1 MYKSIMLGLYV
12 SWYIFCFQGAA
23 ATGSCEGYH
32 NSGPTSTSANHHDIG
47 PFQCSPNQHPS
58 TLLGELAFFQLV
70 ITRVLLLQEEREV
83 FSRVKESMAS
93 ESSSKTLAHYK
104 NFGCIDP
111 MLCSWTFR
119 PHFLSPA
126 LFILIGL
133 VGELLSSTS
142 TRYAESTAAPSP
154 HPSPLHSTQ

>member
-1 MYKSIMLGLYV
+1 MYLLFLDYV

-23 ATGSCEGYH
+23 ATVSCEGYH
-32 NSGPTSTSANHHDIG
+32 NSGPISTSANHHDIG

-58 TLLGELAFFQLV
+58 SLLGEVAFFQLV
-70 ITRVLLLQEEREV
+70 ITRVLLLQDERESV
-83 FSRVKESMAS
+83 AS
-93 ESSSKTLAHYK
+93 ESSSKTLTHYK
-104 NFGCIDP
+104 ICGFID
-111 MLCSWTFR
+111 LLCCSWTFR
-119 PHFLSPA
+119 PHFLNRLLS
-126 LFILIGL
+126 IYIGL